1 MFIWLLYEFISSLI
15 ITGLFI
21 ALSSYFASTWI
32 MGLGMA
38 MCAIL
43 FVWIKRKKINY
54 PIEKQFSYYMI
65 YTILVLCICLFI
77 SKGAASHQIWAFY
90 NYALIPSIPT
100 RLFAALYNDTMVYY
114 LLPLLWQGAIYIG
127 MVIVNKDYQ
136 WKHHLKLILS
146 LGIGLSLCGVILYQR
161 RQVVLPGHGF
171 DYSGGYSSV
180 DLKEYDVINQNNKLA
195 QLDEPSA
202 FIIHDPE
209 KMPVLDGAEAA
220 YPVYSALANA
230 VYENIAEIER
240 NRLGMD
246 SATNEEDTKKEYE
259 NTDQRIV
266 SFYNTAVGFERL
278 VNGKV
283 DMFFGAYPSAS
294 QLQLAKDLGAELEFT
309 PIGKEAFVFFVPKNH
324 TIKALSSEQIRKIY
338 SGEYTNWKQLGGNDQ
353 KIMAFQRPERS
364 GSQSMMVKFMG
375 DIPLK
380 TPLKE
385 EYQEAMAGIAEKV
398 ADYRNQ
404 SGAIGY
410 SFRFFLTGMTADP
423 EVDML
428 SVDGIYP
435 DKTTIRDGT
444 YPLTV
449 NLYCITVKGNK
460 NENVNKMLEFIL
472 SEQGQTLVEKSGYVA
487 L

>member
-54 PIEKQFSYYMI
+54 PIEKQFSYYII

-127 MVIVNKDYQ
+127 MVLVNKDYH

-209 KMPVLDGAEAA
+209 EMPVLDGEKQHIRFIVHWQMRCMRIL
-220 YPVYSALANA
+220 PKSN
-230 VYENIAEIER
+230 EIDWEWILQQMKRTLKR
-240 NRLGMD
+240 NMKIQT
-246 SATNEEDTKKEYE
+246 S
-259 NTDQRIV
+259 V
-266 SFYNTAVGFERL
+266 SFHSIIR
-278 VNGKV
+278 
-283 DMFFGAYPSAS
+283 
-294 QLQLAKDLGAELEFT
+294 QLALNA
-309 PIGKEAFVFFVPKNH
+309 
-324 TIKALSSEQIRKIY
+324 
-338 SGEYTNWKQLGGNDQ
+338 W
-353 KIMAFQRPERS
+353 
-364 GSQSMMVKFMG
+364 
-375 DIPLK
+375 
-380 TPLKE
+380 
-385 EYQEAMAGIAEKV
+385 
-398 ADYRNQ
+398 
-404 SGAIGY
+404 
-410 SFRFFLTGMTADP
+410 
-423 EVDML
+423 
-428 SVDGIYP
+428 
-435 DKTTIRDGT
+435 
-444 YPLTV
+444 
-449 NLYCITVKGNK
+449 
-460 NENVNKMLEFIL
+460 
-472 SEQGQTLVEKSGYVA
+472 
-487 L
+487 

>member
-1 MFIWLLYEFISSLI
+1 
-15 ITGLFI
+15 
-21 ALSSYFASTWI
+21 
-32 MGLGMA
+32 
-38 MCAIL
+38 
-43 FVWIKRKKINY
+43 
-54 PIEKQFSYYMI
+54 
-65 YTILVLCICLFI
+65 
-77 SKGAASHQIWAFY
+77 
-90 NYALIPSIPT
+90 
-100 RLFAALYNDTMVYY
+100 
-114 LLPLLWQGAIYIG
+114 
-127 MVIVNKDYQ
+127 
-136 WKHHLKLILS
+136 
-146 LGIGLSLCGVILYQR
+146 
-161 RQVVLPGHGF
+161 
-171 DYSGGYSSV
+171 
-180 DLKEYDVINQNNKLA
+180 
-195 QLDEPSA
+195 
-202 FIIHDPE
+202 
-209 KMPVLDGAEAA
+209 
-220 YPVYSALANA
+220 
-230 VYENIAEIER
+230 
-240 NRLGMD
+240 
-246 SATNEEDTKKEYE
+246 
-259 NTDQRIV
+259 
-266 SFYNTAVGFERL
+266 
-278 VNGKV
+278 
-283 DMFFGAYPSAS
+283 MFFCAYPSAS
-294 QLQLAKDLGAELEFT
+294 QLQLAKDLGAELEYT

-435 DKTTIRDGT
+435 DKATIRDGT

-472 SEQGQTLVEKSGYVA
+472 SEQGQTLVEESGYVA